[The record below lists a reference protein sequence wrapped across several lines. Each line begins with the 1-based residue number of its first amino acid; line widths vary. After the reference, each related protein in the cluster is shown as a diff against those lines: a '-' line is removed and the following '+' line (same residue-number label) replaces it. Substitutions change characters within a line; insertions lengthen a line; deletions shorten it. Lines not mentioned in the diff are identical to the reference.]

1 MISIGDKCFNKL
13 QVKKG
18 DKDKDKDKKV
28 TPNLKL
34 GGVDLGKVKTERIL
48 ID

>member
-1 MISIGDKCFNKL
+1 MA
-13 QVKKG
+13 KG
-18 DKDKDKDKKV
+18 SPDIKETVTKSDKDKDQDKDKKV

-34 GGVDLGKVKTERIL
+34 GGADLGKVKTERIL